1 PVLGLALTVILWVN
15 LSPEAL
21 TGGLIWAAIGIVYLA
36 ILTKGFRKQVA
47 GFDEAQPVTDFNK
60 VVK

>member
-1 PVLGLALTVILWVN
+1 LGLALTVILWVN